1 MAFFSV
7 LVQFNLGNGAT
18 LLFWSDPWLQ
28 GQRLLFWSDPWLQG
42 QRLADT
48 APELVNAVPACRRK
62 Q

>member
-18 LLFWSDPWLQ
+18 
-28 GQRLLFWSDPWLQG
+28 LLFWSDPWLQG